1 MTSIFHDS
9 NPSRPLINSILEFSF
24 EVAEILKSLKS
35 SAVCII
41 QRSQAPWCASYCG
54 VKHCGVHPTLES
66 SDQKICNAFRL
77 HFFEKLFKLTI
88 LQSLTP
94 GCTLHRRVNNLPSV
108 CFDPMFYKCYFSVM
122 SYDINMKIKKCIK
135 IFFSKK

>member
-1 MTSIFHDS
+1 MNVTRFLTSIFHDS

-24 EVAEILKSLKS
+24 EVAEILKFLKS

-88 LQSLTP
+88 LQSL
-94 GCTLHRRVNNLPSV
+94 GCTVHYTAESITYQVSV
-108 CFDPMFYKCYFSVM
+108 LIQCFTNAISL
-122 SYDINMKIKKCIK
+122 
-135 IFFSKK
+135 